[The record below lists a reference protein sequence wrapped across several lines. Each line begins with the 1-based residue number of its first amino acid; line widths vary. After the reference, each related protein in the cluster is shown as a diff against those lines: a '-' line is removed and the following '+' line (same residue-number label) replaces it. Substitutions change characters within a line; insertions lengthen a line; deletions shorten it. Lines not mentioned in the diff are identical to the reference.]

1 MSGRGGIMNASGTHS
16 SHWLPSIIIAL
27 IGLASSLGSSYIQ
40 TQRVATETAQKVVD
54 NNLIPIGAVIGS
66 MLPPA
71 EFYRQAGLDST
82 YVPEKYTWVLAD
94 GRDVTRSVYEKISS
108 GKRTVPDL
116 RGLFLRGINEGAKN
130 DPDGERLAGSV
141 QPDSFAAHNHGAV
154 LPRIAERI
162 EAAAYGGIAATVVA
176 GSENGSTAVSVE
188 NKGGLETRPRNAAV
202 YWYIRIN

>member
-1 MSGRGGIMNASGTHS
+1 
-16 SHWLPSIIIAL
+16 
-27 IGLASSLGSSYIQ
+27 
-40 TQRVATETAQKVVD
+40 VATETAQKVVD